1 MGQVDGEV
9 DEGVVLAHELP
20 GRRRIREYE
29 DRGQHRSAEHEKP
42 NSLTS
47 GKTYQRT
54 TNKLRNTQGDLRPQ
68 FCHFCS
74 TIYNGGSGKERGG
87 NTKDLS
93 RPLLRP
99 CAVRSRALAALSLP
113 TSYLVRSIACRGLLT
128 TSRHGKPSI
137 ALGPPVAESPMSLAS
152 SEDMPLLSLPP
163 PSGCPR
169 SYLPRSPSP
178 SPATPVGR
186 SSTAPG

>member
-1 MGQVDGEV
+1 MRDLEILLCVLYTIAFCWTLEGGEHV
-9 DEGVVLAHELP
+9 SMRTVGSIAP
-20 GRRRIREYE
+20 
-29 DRGQHRSAEHEKP
+29 QSMRSQILSLQAKLTKEH
-42 NSLTS
+42 
-47 GKTYQRT
+47 
-54 TNKLRNTQGDLRPQ
+54 KLRNTQGDLRPQ
-68 FCHFCS
+68 FCSFCS

-99 CAVRSRALAALSLP
+99 CAVRCRALAALSLP
-113 TSYLVRSIACRGLLT
+113 TSYLVRSTACRGLLT